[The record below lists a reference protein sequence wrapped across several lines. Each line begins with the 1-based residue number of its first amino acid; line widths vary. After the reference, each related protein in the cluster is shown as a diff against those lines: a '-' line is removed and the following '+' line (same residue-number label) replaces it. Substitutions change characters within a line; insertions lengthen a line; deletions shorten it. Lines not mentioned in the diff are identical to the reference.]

1 MPRIITFLILLLI
14 SAPLLRSQSFST
26 SNGRNHPEIEWLTAD
41 TKHFRIVY
49 PAHLAGIEAETASVA
64 EETYANLSRLL
75 KVEFDYK
82 IPIYL
87 SDQDEIVNGFA
98 VPFDRAYTQIWVR
111 LNDGNAF
118 TGQEKWIRKVVAHEL
133 AHIFHFRAIQSNVG
147 LLGDIGAFPRQ
158 WAEGFAQYSTEKWDA
173 ARGDALLRTAI
184 FEDRPSF
191 NKGESLKDGG
201 LTYAVGNSQLRYF
214 SQVYGD
220 SAHAGLFAQRDTLFK
235 RITYHN
241 FNKSF
246 KRYTGQTYAEFSEDW
261 RKFAN
266 IHYNTLAGY
275 MGHLDS
281 LGTEPLKL
289 PGLFLSDVRYSPDTT
304 RIAVSGFAGE
314 DTPLYRIWIVE
325 NKEKGKTRVVYEGS
339 YAGRVSWS
347 PDGSEIAF
355 ARERRGPNGSI
366 LNDVYVVDVKSGRS
380 RRVTTD
386 LKAAHPAWSADG
398 SALFAS
404 VNENGTGNIHRIDPA
419 TGASTRLTS
428 HEGDVQLANLSH
440 HPVGPWLAFNRVDAD
455 GGRHIVVLNTETG
468 ASQAF
473 TDPLNDDRA
482 LVWSPAGDT
491 VLYTSLRDL
500 VPNVFLA
507 PFNDGEIGEET
518 RVTNQFTGFNALQ
531 WLPADS
537 LHPSGRILGRA
548 TDTKMSDRAWRID
561 AGMRTSLREPTDVP
575 YYSDW
580 TRRDRPDMIPWV
592 IPPDASLIGDR
603 GRYQPIREVDH
614 IVSLPFAYYNNA
626 TDWGIGGFTYFR
638 EPLGIH
644 EFIIGASIAPMSFE
658 DQTTAVASYLNRS
671 FHPTLSVDAYH
682 NLYET
687 RVYSDDLLLNR
698 ESGVGVGAMLPLDVF
713 DHPFASS
720 GIMIRS
726 DVVWSRADRAS
737 YALPLQD
744 NLSAPQDG
752 RVWLNDIWFSVT
764 RVKPNRG
771 AVIHMLD
778 GMGLRMGARYAG
790 MDADYVQPEAEA
802 YALVPVAGPIRLYL
816 TGRVVKRYGTGLPQ
830 DIVGF
835 SRYDEPDLGDL
846 GLISFARSGAE
857 RVRGYR
863 RYATGDGLYFG
874 SAELRV
880 PVAPTLN
887 TQVLGLVSLGRT
899 SAAVFADAG
908 RVTGVTNIPGTST
921 EDRFGVGA
929 ELKNELTIFGLSIS
943 QSIGLARPA
952 DRWNDA
958 GANDLYWRIKGV
970 VAF

>member
-1 MPRIITFLILLLI
+1 MTRFFTFLILLLV
-14 SAPLLRSQSFST
+14 SAPLAHAQSFST

-41 TKHFRIVY
+41 TEHFRIVY

-64 EETYANLSRLL
+64 EETYANLARLL

-111 LNDGNAF
+111 LNESDAF

-191 NKGESLKDGG
+191 DRGESLKDGG

-235 RITYHN
+235 RIIYHN
-241 FNKSF
+241 FNKAF
-246 KRYTGQTYAEFSEDW
+246 KRYTGQTYAEFNEDW

-281 LGTEPLKL
+281 LGSKPMEL
-289 PGLFLSDVRYSPDTT
+289 PAVFLSDVRYSPDTS
-304 RIAVSGFAGE
+304 RVAISGFAGE
-314 DTPLYRIWIVE
+314 ETPFARIWIRE
-325 NKEKGKTRVVYEGS
+325 TKEKGKTRVVYEGTD
-339 YAGRVSWS
+339 AGRVSWS

-366 LNDVYVVDVKSGRS
+366 INDVYVVDVKSGRS

-386 LKAAHPAWSADG
+386 LKAAFPVWSADG

-419 TGASTRLTS
+419 SGASTRLTE
-428 HEGDVQLANLSH
+428 HVGDVQLSNLSH
-440 HPVGPWLAFNRVDAD
+440 HPSGPWLAFNRFDAE
-455 GGRHIVVLNTETG
+455 GARQIVVLNTETR
-468 ASQAF
+468 ALEAF
-473 TDPLNDDRA
+473 TDPIHDDRA

-491 VLYTSLRDL
+491 VLYTSMRDL

-507 PFNDGEIGEET
+507 PFADGRIGEET
-518 RVTNQFTGFNALQ
+518 RVTNQFTGFHAFQ

-537 LHPSGRILGRA
+537 LNPNGRILGRA
-548 TDTKMSDRAWRID
+548 TDTKMSDQAWRID
-561 AGMRTSLREPTDVP
+561 AGMRTSLRIPTEVS

-592 IPPDASLIGDR
+592 IAPDASLIADR

-614 IVSLPFAYYNNA
+614 IVSLPFAYYNS
-626 TDWGIGGFTYFR
+626 TSDWGIGGFTYFR

-644 EFIIGASIAPMSFE
+644 EFVVGASIAPMSFE
-658 DQTTAVASYLNRS
+658 DQTTAIASYINRS
-671 FHPTLSVDAYH
+671 FHPTLSVDLYH
-682 NLYET
+682 NLFET

-698 ESGVGVGAMLPLDVF
+698 ESGAGVGAMLPLDLF
-713 DHPFASS
+713 DHPFAET
-720 GIMIRS
+720 GIMVRS

-752 RVWLNDIWFSVT
+752 TVWLNEFWFTAT

-771 AVIHMLD
+771 AMIHLLD
-778 GMGLRMGARYAG
+778 GMGVRAGVRYAG

-802 YALVPVAGPIRLYL
+802 YALLPVAGPMRLYL
-816 TGRVVKRYGTGLPQ
+816 AGRVVKRYGNGLAQ

-835 SRYDEPDLGDL
+835 SRYDEPDLGDY

-863 RYATGDGLYFG
+863 QYATGDGLYFG

-887 TQVLGLVSLGRT
+887 TSVLGLVSLGRT

-908 RVTGVTNIPGTST
+908 RVTGVTNIPGTTT

-929 ELKNELTIFGLSIS
+929 ELKNELSILGLSIS

-952 DRWNDA
+952 DRWDDA